1 MTQKFSLVTDYTV
14 ATLSSVYVV
23 VHHKLF
29 LLLHKIF
36 LVCRSL
42 VATNDHLLKELEE
55 AKRRHKLELQQ
66 SHSNYEQLRQ
76 TVNLIQ
82 ET

>member
-1 MTQKFSLVTDYTV
+1 MLLCNTRCSL
-14 ATLSSVYVV
+14 
-23 VHHKLF
+23 
-29 LLLHKIF
+29 
-36 LVCRSL
+36 CRSL
-42 VATNDHLLKELEE
+42 VATNDHLLRELEE

-76 TVNLIQ
+76 TVELIQ